1 MTRLL
6 SSLLAAARRRRSPCI
21 HREHEP
27 TLDVL
32 VGEVVDVERLAD
44 IPLDG
49 AEVLALVPF
58 RQVRERG
65 FEAHDDGAPI
75 RCLVVRERESVP
87 LADALDVLPRHPVVV
102 DDLDVDVSDADYA
115 ATVRRVI
122 DEEIGRGEGANFV
135 IRREFTGST
144 DAAPAAAVLGWLRAL
159 LEHESGAYWTFALHT
174 PGLSAA
180 GATPERHVSSIDGVV
195 SMNPISGTFRHGDGT
210 GAGAAPRSHDDR
222 LLAFLHDV
230 KEREELVMV
239 VDEELKMMSAVCPEG
254 GRIRGPFLK
263 RMSRLTHTEYL
274 LEGRSTLDPR
284 EVLRRTMFAPTVTG
298 SPMGNACS
306 VIARHET
313 TPRGYYAGVLARFT
327 PRGRRV
333 RPRRADPHPHGLP
346 RRAAA
351 GCGCRSARRSCG
363 TPTRRARSPRRAR
376 RRRACSRRSARSPAS
391 ASRRAAP
398 TTSAPTA
405 PPPPTATAE
414 RIDTLLAARND
425 HLAAFWRVPQ
435 AAHARARR
443 SRARD
448 RRRRRLHDDARPPT
462 APPRLRR
469 AGGAVARGAASR
481 HPRTSWCSAP
491 ARATRGTPPTRGS
504 PACASSSRPGWTRAA
519 RCSRS
524 ASATRCSPTSPAC
537 RSSGCRRRGRACSST
552 VDVFGDR
559 AAIGFYNTFSAL
571 APDGST
577 TPPLDLEVAADAT
590 TGVVHAMRGP
600 GVASVQGH
608 LESVTSPDGLALL
621 ERLVDGVLAGRER
634 DAGAVGGRQR
644 QRRRPRLRASAQ
656 SSSRKPTLSVTWK
669 CATPPSSTSPRT
681 DTTSNQ
687 STWRRV
693 TVAREMAL
701 RIAVSMLSC
710 DVPTISVTR

>member
-6 SSLLAAARRRRSPCI
+6 SSLLALAAEAPPFAVI

-27 TLDVL
+27 ALDVL
-32 VGEVVDVERLAD
+32 VGDVVDVALLAD

-49 AEVLALVPF
+49 AEVVALVPF

-65 FEAHDDGAPI
+65 FAAHDDDAPI
-75 RCLVVRERESVP
+75 RCLVVRDRETVP
-87 LADALDVLPRHPVVV
+87 LEEAIGLLPRHPVVV
-102 DDLDVDVSDADYA
+102 DDLDVDVSDDDYA

-122 DEEIGRGEGANFV
+122 DDEIGRGEGANFV

-144 DAAPAAAVLGWLRAL
+144 DAAPATAVLGWLRAL

-195 SMNPISGTFRHGDGT
+195 SMNPISGTFRHGEGDAVA
-210 GAGAAPRSHDDR
+210 AGSASAASAAAHGDR

-274 LEGRSTLDPR
+274 LEGRSALDPR

-327 PRGRRV
+327 PRAHGVDLDAPILIRTAYLDDGGRV
-333 RPRRADPHPHGLP
+333 RVPVGATLVRHSDPAGEVAETRAKAAGVLTALGALP
-346 RRAAA
+346 RVPTARTDHGGDDAGATTDAAAAA
-351 GCGCRSARRSCG
+351 G
-363 TPTRRARSPRRAR
+363 
-376 RRRACSRRSARSPAS
+376 
-391 ASRRAAP
+391 AA
-398 TTSAPTA
+398 AA
-405 PPPPTATAE
+405 AAAAD

-425 HLAAFWRVPQ
+425 HLAAFWRIPQ
-435 AAHARARR
+435 AAHPARGLDALVIDAGDDFTTMLAHQLRHLGFGARVVPWHAAPVAASEDLVVFGPGPGDPR
-443 SRARD
+443 N
-448 RRRRRLHDDARPPT
+448 T
-462 APPRLRR
+462 ADPR
-469 AGGAVARGAASR
+469 VARMR
-481 HPRTSWCSAP
+481 ELI
-491 ARATRGTPPTRGS
+491 
-504 PACASSSRPGWTRAA
+504 AA
-519 RCSRS
+519 RL
-524 ASATRCSPTSPAC
+524 AS
-537 RSSGCRRRGRACSST
+537 GRPLLAVCLSHQVLADLAGLPIERLQAPRQGVQLE

-559 AAIGFYNTFSAL
+559 AAIGFYNTFA
-571 APDGST
+571 AAAANGST
-577 TPPLDLEVAADAT
+577 TPSLGLEVASDAA
-590 TGVVHAMRGP
+590 TGIVHALRGP
-600 GVASVQGH
+600 RVASVQGH

-621 ERLVDGVLAGRER
+621 ERLVDGVLGAPARRRE
-634 DAGAVGGRQR
+634 AMAVGSADGR
-644 QRRRPRLRASAQ
+644 
-656 SSSRKPTLSVTWK
+656 
-669 CATPPSSTSPRT
+669 
-681 DTTSNQ
+681 
-687 STWRRV
+687 
-693 TVAREMAL
+693 
-701 RIAVSMLSC
+701 
-710 DVPTISVTR
+710 